1 MMIPAPDPITAVGS
15 GINATIKILEVTYQL
30 KAVDEQTADLLSTT
44 RHVDFMVHEAHRLRR
59 LKADLLNASER
70 NMIDTV
76 ISNTED
82 ALRAVAKLVEPCRV
96 DKATKRS
103 IGFGHRVMWVFRDN
117 PSVRDKHQKLQ
128 ICHQSLTIVF
138 TCLYSKDVV
147 VIAPAP
153 EGISEEQPPPYD
165 PQLKELLD
173 WSNRRKGRKSLGER
187 DGQTSENLEVAKG
200 SSNEIPIAGP
210 LRPCLLAIPLH
221 EDDEA
226 PSLSTTIPEMSFE
239 SPTMRMPEVKPS
251 MACNNDTLLSC
262 ATTSLE
268 SNSISPHISAHGSS
282 SYGKIRE
289 TPSVT
294 HTDEKK
300 GHTNSTHNLPEI
312 DSPPL
317 ASMIAPY
324 TFNNDEKDG
333 LQVEREFRTH
343 ESLSAWDQTH
353 SPLAD
358 TASDTP
364 SENTLS
370 PKLPFSPA
378 AIPSS
383 SRLNDGYDLGLR
395 WLSSSRHNS
404 YDHQEPTEASSL
416 GQHLPPT
423 KFHSDIQLRT
433 TYQSDRLDA
442 LARVE
447 DVMAR
452 ENNAVSVTQGSV
464 KKGGRGWLAYHAT
477 RGNMG
482 HSMDWNG

>member
-1 MMIPAPDPITAVGS
+1 MVIPAPDPFTAVS
-15 GINATIKILEVTYQL
+15 SSINATIKILEVTYQL

-44 RHVDFMVHEAHRLRR
+44 RHVDFMVQEAHRLRR
-59 LKADLLNASER
+59 LKAGLLNASER

-76 ISNTED
+76 ISHTED
-82 ALRAVAKLVEPCRV
+82 ALRAVAKLVEPSRV

-153 EGISEEQPPPYD
+153 EGMGEDQPPPYD

-173 WSNRRKGRKSLGER
+173 WSNRKKRRKSLGER
-187 DGQTSENLEVAKG
+187 DGPASEDLDVAKG
-200 SSNEIPIAGP
+200 SSDAIPIAGP
-210 LRPCLLAIPLH
+210 RRPCLLAIPLQ

-226 PSLSTTIPEMSFE
+226 PSFSTPIPEMLFE
-239 SPTMRMPEVKPS
+239 SPTMPTAEVKLS
-251 MACNNDTLLSC
+251 VACNNDTFLNC
-262 ATTSLE
+262 ATTSPE
-268 SNSISPHISAHGSS
+268 SNSRSPHTSAHGSS
-282 SYGKIRE
+282 SYGEIRE
-289 TPSVT
+289 TPSNT
-294 HTDEKK
+294 HTDERKDYI
-300 GHTNSTHNLPEI
+300 NSARNLPEI

-317 ASMIAPY
+317 ASMIASY
-324 TFNNDEKDG
+324 NFDNDGKDG
-333 LQVEREFRTH
+333 PQVGREFRPH

-358 TASDTP
+358 AASDTP
-364 SENTLS
+364 SNNTLS

-378 AIPSS
+378 AISSS

-395 WLSSSRHNS
+395 WLESSRHDS
-404 YDHQEPTEASSL
+404 YHPQEPTEASSL
-416 GQHLPPT
+416 GQHLPPA

-442 LARVE
+442 LARAE
-447 DVMAR
+447 DVTTR
-452 ENNAVSVTQGSV
+452 ENMAVSATQGSV
-464 KKGGRGWLAYHAT
+464 KRGGRGWLAYHAT
-477 RGNMG
+477 RSDTGA
-482 HSMDWNG
+482 SMDWNG